1 MSDSDHVAVYD
12 RFVGSDRRDAREA
25 GDRMGTLSD
34 TAEAAGTTDAAVA
47 ATAASGAAA
56 GATGL
61 RERRRMATTTEISEA
76 ALALFEER
84 GMAGTTIH
92 DIAQAA
98 GVSDRTCFRYFPS
111 KEESVLTLHPVFDA
125 PLDAWLGDVDR
136 GSAPLPQL
144 EAVYE
149 RVLASLDGE
158 LAHIA
163 HQQLRVRRLMA
174 DEPQLRSA
182 AVSIDATRSWE
193 LAERITTAFGGRI
206 TAQEARLVTE
216 LAGVAVR
223 AAFDE
228 WADARTA
235 GLDATLVASHAA
247 VRRRLRDIAG
257 SGAA

>member
-1 MSDSDHVAVYD
+1 MSAVGTSTD
-12 RFVGSDRRDAREA
+12 PGEALTPVG
-25 GDRMGTLSD
+25 
-34 TAEAAGTTDAAVA
+34 
-47 ATAASGAAA
+47 A
-56 GATGL
+56 GAGAGL

-84 GMAGTTIH
+84 GMAATTIH

-111 KEESVLTLHPVFDA
+111 KEESVLTLHPAFD
-125 PLDAWLGDVDR
+125 PPIDAWLADVDR

-144 EAVYE
+144 ERVYE

-158 LAHIA
+158 LAALA

-182 AVSIDATRSWE
+182 AVSLDATRSWE
-193 LAERITTAFGGRI
+193 LAARMTTAFDGRI

-223 AAFDE
+223 TAFDE
-228 WADARTA
+228 WADARAA
-235 GLDATLVASHAA
+235 GLDATLVASYAA

-257 SGAA
+257 TGAA

>member
-1 MSDSDHVAVYD
+1 
-12 RFVGSDRRDAREA
+12 
-25 GDRMGTLSD
+25 MGGMSD
-34 TAEAAGTTDAAVA
+34 TADAAVPA
-47 ATAASGAAA
+47 PGAAA
-56 GATGL
+56 GMAGL
-61 RERRRMATTTEISEA
+61 RERRRIATTTEITEA

-84 GMAGTTIH
+84 GMAATTIH

-125 PLDAWLGDVDR
+125 PLDAWLADVDR

-158 LAHIA
+158 LSAIA

-174 DEPQLRSA
+174 DEPQLRA
-182 AVSIDATRSWE
+182 TAVSTDAARSWE
-193 LAERITTAFGGRI
+193 LAERITAAFGGRI

-223 AAFDE
+223 TAFDE
-228 WADARTA
+228 WADARTE
-235 GLDATLVASHAA
+235 GLDATLVASFAA
-247 VRRRLRDIAG
+247 VRRRLREIAG
-257 SGAA
+257 TGG

>member
-12 RFVGSDRRDAREA
+12 TNGGSGRSDPQEA
-25 GDRMGTLSD
+25 EDDMSAASD
-34 TAEAAGTTDAAVA
+34 PADAAGTG
-47 ATAASGAAA
+47 AT

-76 ALALFEER
+76 ALALFEQR
-84 GMAGTTIH
+84 GMAATTIH

-125 PLDAWLGDVDR
+125 PLDAWLADVDR

-144 EAVYE
+144 ESVYE
-149 RVLASLDGE
+149 RVLATLDGD
-158 LAHIA
+158 LSAIA

-174 DEPQLRSA
+174 AEPQLRST
-182 AVSIDATRSWE
+182 AVSLDATRSWE
-193 LAERITTAFGGRI
+193 LAERMTTAFGGRI

-216 LAGVAVR
+216 FAGVAVR

-235 GLDATLVASHAA
+235 GLDATLVASYAA
-247 VRRRLRDIAG
+247 VRRRLRAIAG
-257 SGAA
+257 TGAA

>member
-12 RFVGSDRRDAREA
+12 TNGGSGRSDPREA
-25 GDRMGTLSD
+25 EDDMSAASD
-34 TAEAAGTTDAAVA
+34 PADAAGT
-47 ATAASGAAA
+47 
-56 GATGL
+56 GATSL

-76 ALALFEER
+76 ALALFEQR
-84 GMAGTTIH
+84 GMAATTIH

-125 PLDAWLGDVDR
+125 PLDAWLADVDR

-149 RVLASLDGE
+149 RVLASLDGD
-158 LAHIA
+158 LSAIA

-174 DEPQLRSA
+174 DEPQLRST

-235 GLDATLVASHAA
+235 GLDATLVASFAA

-257 SGAA
+257 TGAA

>member
-34 TAEAAGTTDAAVA
+34 TETGATAAAAA
-47 ATAASGAAA
+47 ATASASA

-76 ALALFEER
+76 ALALFEQR
-84 GMAGTTIH
+84 GMAATTIH

-125 PLDAWLGDVDR
+125 PLDAWLADVDR

-149 RVLASLDGE
+149 RVLASLDGD
-158 LAHIA
+158 LSAIA

-174 DEPQLRSA
+174 DEPQLRST
-182 AVSIDATRSWE
+182 AVSIDAARSWE

-235 GLDATLVASHAA
+235 GLDATLVASYAA

-257 SGAA
+257 TGGR

>member
-1 MSDSDHVAVYD
+1 
-12 RFVGSDRRDAREA
+12 
-25 GDRMGTLSD
+25 MGTRS
-34 TAEAAGTTDAAVA
+34 GTTDPG
-47 ATAASGAAA
+47 TAAGGGIAASASGGASGGA
-56 GATGL
+56 GVGAGVVGGASGL

-84 GMAGTTIH
+84 GMAATTIH

-111 KEESVLTLHPVFDA
+111 KEESVLTLHTVFDA
-125 PLDAWLGDVDR
+125 PLDAWLADVDR

-144 EAVYE
+144 EAVYG
-149 RVLASLDGE
+149 RVLATLDDE
-158 LAHIA
+158 LSALA

-174 DEPQLRSA
+174 AEPQLRSA
-182 AVSIDATRSWE
+182 AVSIDAARSWE
-193 LAERITTAFGGRI
+193 LAERITTAFGERI

-228 WADARTA
+228 WADARAA
-235 GLDATLVASHAA
+235 GRDATLVASHAA

-257 SGAA
+257 TGAA